1 MNKYKFTQ
9 KFAARIGDGSQRE
22 ISFLANDG
30 KPMADGYTIDLDT
43 LTVRNPDTDEQVRV
57 ADLQRGESRNYVG
70 LFADHRWSVY
80 DKIGEVRQLWTDA
93 EGLHATAKIAQTD
106 NGDNIMALAK
116 DDMLDTWSITV
127 GYTEM
132 PDDGNVIH
140 NAELLEISAVW
151 LGNDAS
157 TRLHSVNTRKETEMS
172 EINNIETAAL
182 EKLTN
187 AVEKLNE
194 KLDAKTESNS
204 RESVAVNAMAEAK
217 KVNKVE
223 QVEVKSNSAWL
234 DSKEA
239 LKAYRNA
246 LVAHKNDHNM
256 RAVTAD
262 FTAAAKA
269 NGVTGDAIL
278 PTDIANVF
286 FKAWQDA
293 GGILETFQQLPVVAA
308 NVYAMKADGENG
320 RAKGHKKGETKD
332 AQELK
337 LVRRQLSPKII
348 YKLLPLDMIDIVN
361 DTTGELL
368 LIRAQELASRV
379 VDEQARG
386 SIVGDG
392 RTAPESSTSD
402 PDRRVFDGANG
413 LWSMK
418 HDLDASTTDEFA
430 KTVATKIAASDVAD
444 LSQYEKVRKV
454 LSKVKSRRVNGRDM
468 GKVVVLPEGGIEA
481 IYDSKNANSTP
492 IITPGVR
499 LDAIFDN
506 VTFIEADWMTG
517 SGYEMIA
524 YANQGYVLAGQRDAV
539 VRTDYDI
546 YKNQDLMIN
555 ERAVSGSLQGYH
567 AAAGIATA

>member
-1 MNKYKFTQ
+1 M
-9 KFAARIGDGSQRE
+9 
-22 ISFLANDG
+22 ANDG
-30 KPMADGYTIDLDT
+30 KPMADGYAIDLDT
-43 LTVRNPDTDEQVRV
+43 LTVRDPDADEQVRV
-57 ADLQRGESRNYVG
+57 ADLQRGEVKNYVG

-172 EINNIETAAL
+172 ETNNIETAAL

-234 DSKEA
+234 DSKDA

-262 FTAAAKA
+262 FTAVAKT
-269 NGVTGDAIL
+269 NGVMGDAIL
-278 PTDIANVF
+278 PTDISNVF

-308 NVYAMKADGENG
+308 NVYAMKADGESG

-348 YKLLPLDMIDIVN
+348 YKLLPLDMIDIIN

-392 RTAPESSTSD
+392 REAPESSN

-418 HDLDASTTDEFA
+418 HDLDASASDEFA
-430 KTVATKIAASDVAD
+430 KTVATKIAATDVTD

>member
-22 ISFLANDG
+22 ITFLANDG
-30 KPMADGYTIDLDT
+30 KPMADGYAIDLDT
-43 LTVRNPDTDEQVRV
+43 LTVRDPDADEQVRV
-57 ADLQRGESRNYVG
+57 ADLQRGEVKNYVG

-172 EINNIETAAL
+172 ETNNIETAAL

-234 DSKEA
+234 DSKDA

-262 FTAAAKA
+262 FTAVAKT
-269 NGVTGDAIL
+269 NGVMGDAIL
-278 PTDIANVF
+278 PTDISNVF

-308 NVYAMKADGENG
+308 NVYAMKADGESG

-348 YKLLPLDMIDIVN
+348 YKLLPLDMIDIIN

-392 RTAPESSTSD
+392 REAPESSN

-418 HDLDASTTDEFA
+418 HDLDASASDEFA
-430 KTVATKIAASDVAD
+430 KTVATKIAATDVTD

>member
-43 LTVRNPDTDEQVRV
+43 LTVRDPDTDDQVRV
-57 ADLQRGESRNYVG
+57 ADLQRGETKNYVG

-80 DKIGEVRQLWTDA
+80 DKIGEVRQLWTDE

-127 GYTEM
+127 GYTEI

-157 TRLHSVNTRKETEMS
+157 TRLHSVNIRKDIEMS
-172 EINNIETAAL
+172 ETNNIETTAL
-182 EKLTN
+182 DKLTN

-308 NVYAMKADGENG
+308 NVYAMKADGESG

-332 AQELK
+332 AQELT
-337 LVRRQLSPKII
+337 LVRRQLSAKII

-379 VDEQARG
+379 VDEIARG
-386 SIVGDG
+386 AIVGDG
-392 RTAPESSTSD
+392 REAPESSN

-418 HDLDASTTDEFA
+418 HDLDASTSDEFA
-430 KTVATKIAASDVAD
+430 NTVATKIDAADVTD
-444 LSQYEKVRKV
+444 LSMYEKVRKA
-454 LSKVKSRRVNGRDM
+454 LAKVKSRRVNGRDM

-506 VTFIEADWMTG
+506 VTFIEADWMTD

-524 YANQGYVLAGQRDAV
+524 YAKQGYVLAGQRDAV

>member
-30 KPMADGYTIDLDT
+30 RPMADGYTIDLDT

-57 ADLQRGESRNYVG
+57 AELQRGEVKNYVG

-172 EINNIETAAL
+172 ETNNIETAAL

-223 QVEVKSNSAWL
+223 QVEVLSNSAWL

-386 SIVGDG
+386 AIVGDG
-392 RTAPESSTSD
+392 RTAPGSNN

-418 HDLDASTTDEFA
+418 HDLDASDDEFA

>member
-1 MNKYKFTQ
+1 MNKHKFTQ

-22 ISFLANDG
+22 ITFLANDG
-30 KPMADGYTIDLDT
+30 KPMADGYAIDLDT
-43 LTVRNPDTDEQVRV
+43 LTVRDPDADEQVRV
-57 ADLQRGESRNYVG
+57 ADLQRGEVKNYVG

-172 EINNIETAAL
+172 ETNNIETAAL

-234 DSKEA
+234 DSKDA

-262 FTAAAKA
+262 FTAVAKT
-269 NGVTGDAIL
+269 NGVMGDAIL
-278 PTDIANVF
+278 PTDISNVF

-308 NVYAMKADGENG
+308 NVYAMKADGESG

-348 YKLLPLDMIDIVN
+348 YKLLPLDMIDIIN

-392 RTAPESSTSD
+392 REEPESSN

-418 HDLDASTTDEFA
+418 HDLDASASDEFA
-430 KTVATKIAASDVAD
+430 KTVATKIAATDVTD

>member
-1 MNKYKFTQ
+1 MNKHKFTQ

-22 ISFLANDG
+22 ITFLANDG
-30 KPMADGYTIDLDT
+30 KPMADGYAIDLDT
-43 LTVRNPDTDEQVRV
+43 LTVRDPDADEQVRV
-57 ADLQRGESRNYVG
+57 ADLQRGEVKNYVG

-172 EINNIETAAL
+172 ETNNIETAAL

-234 DSKEA
+234 DSKDA

-262 FTAAAKA
+262 FTAVAKT
-269 NGVTGDAIL
+269 NGVMGDAIL
-278 PTDIANVF
+278 PTDISNVF

-308 NVYAMKADGENG
+308 NVYAMKADGESG

-348 YKLLPLDMIDIVN
+348 YKLLPLDMIDIIN

-392 RTAPESSTSD
+392 REAPESSN

-418 HDLDASTTDEFA
+418 HDLDASASDEFA
-430 KTVATKIAASDVAD
+430 KTVATKIAATDVTD

>member
-30 KPMADGYTIDLDT
+30 RPMADGYTIDLDT

-57 ADLQRGESRNYVG
+57 AELQRGEVKNYVG

-172 EINNIETAAL
+172 ETNNIETAAL

-223 QVEVKSNSAWL
+223 QVEFKSNSAWL
-234 DSKEA
+234 ESKDA

-392 RTAPESSTSD
+392 REEPESSN

>member
-30 KPMADGYTIDLDT
+30 RPMADGYTIDLDT

-57 ADLQRGESRNYVG
+57 AELQRGEVKNYVG

-172 EINNIETAAL
+172 ETNNIETAAL

-223 QVEVKSNSAWL
+223 QVEFKSNSAWL
-234 DSKEA
+234 DSKDA

-308 NVYAMKADGENG
+308 NVYAMKADGESG
-320 RAKGHKKGETKD
+320 RAKGHKKGETKE

-392 RTAPESSTSD
+392 RTAPESSN

-430 KTVATKIAASDVAD
+430 KTVATKIDASDVAD

>member
-57 ADLQRGESRNYVG
+57 AELQRGEVKNYVG

-172 EINNIETAAL
+172 ETNNIETAAL

-223 QVEVKSNSAWL
+223 QVEFKSNSAWL

-337 LVRRQLSPKII
+337 LVRRQLSAKII

-386 SIVGDG
+386 AIVGDG
-392 RTAPESSTSD
+392 RQAPESSN

>member
-1 MNKYKFTQ
+1 
-9 KFAARIGDGSQRE
+9 
-22 ISFLANDG
+22 
-30 KPMADGYTIDLDT
+30 
-43 LTVRNPDTDEQVRV
+43 
-57 ADLQRGESRNYVG
+57 
-70 LFADHRWSVY
+70 
-80 DKIGEVRQLWTDA
+80 
-93 EGLHATAKIAQTD
+93 
-106 NGDNIMALAK
+106 
-116 DDMLDTWSITV
+116 
-127 GYTEM
+127 
-132 PDDGNVIH
+132 
-140 NAELLEISAVW
+140 
-151 LGNDAS
+151 
-157 TRLHSVNTRKETEMS
+157 MS
-172 EINNIETAAL
+172 ETNNIETAAL

-223 QVEVKSNSAWL
+223 QVEFKSNSAWL
-234 DSKEA
+234 ESKDA

-392 RTAPESSTSD
+392 REEPESSN